1 MNRKLLSI
9 IKLIPLIIVIF
20 FTAML
25 VLVGV
30 SIMLAPVD
38 NKYGP
43 TAEGFFLDGLSKN
56 IIFTQNPIELIEYRR
71 DRNQILLKG
80 HTQTN
85 CHSYKENY
93 LCNVK
98 TFFTLNKYGYLAA
111 INLMIFDPYKKQYFL
126 VSITDINANG
136 RNSNKAREYHEH
148 VKVTV
153 REVEELIADREIA
166 RNSIHSN
173 ENSIGATD
181 NKYNLEGTLSI
192 YQDELRNGG
201 VLESTLDIRYKSQGI
216 IKTKKISLNG
226 KNRVR
231 I

>member
-1 MNRKLLSI
+1 
-9 IKLIPLIIVIF
+9 
-20 FTAML
+20 ML

-30 SIMLAPVD
+30 SIMFAPVD
-38 NKYGP
+38 NTYIQK
-43 TAEGFFLDGLSKN
+43 AENFFLNRLSKN

-80 HTQTN
+80 YTQTN

-98 TFFTLNKYGYLAA
+98 TFFTLNKYGYLVA
-111 INLMIFDPYKKQYFL
+111 IDLMIFDPYEKQYFL

-153 REVEELIADREIA
+153 REVEELIADREIIS
-166 RNSIHSN
+166 NSIHSN
-173 ENSIGATD
+173 ENSIGAID
-181 NKYNLEGTLSI
+181 NKYDLEGTLSI
-192 YQDELRNGG
+192 YRNKLRDGG
-201 VLESTLDIRYKSQGI
+201 VLESTLDIRYTSQDI
-216 IKTKKISLNG
+216 IKTKKISLNS
-226 KNRVR
+226 K
-231 I
+231 IK